1 MKTDE
6 FLSQL
11 DEAKI
16 EAAIAEAEART
27 SGEIRVWVSHKTIA
41 DAVERA
47 ALRFE
52 KLGMRKTRERNAV
65 LLYFAP
71 LSQKFAV
78 IGDSAIHAKCGQPF
92 WEEVA
97 AEIREQL
104 RAQHFTEAVV
114 GAVRKVGDVLARHFP
129 HRGDDDRDELP
140 NTIVRD

>member
-6 FLSQL
+6 FLSAL
-11 DEAKI
+11 DEKAI

-27 SGEIRVWVSHKTIA
+27 SGEIRVWVSHKTITDPVA
-41 DAVERA
+41 RA
-47 ALRFE
+47 ARRFD

-71 LSQKFAV
+71 LPQKFAV
-78 IGDSAIHAKCGQPF
+78 IGDTAIHAKCGQPF

-97 AEIREQL
+97 AEIREQM
-104 RAQHFTEAVV
+104 RAQNFTEAVV

-129 HRGDDDRDELP
+129 HRGDDRDELP